1 MYTPFYCNATRVEED
16 PESCA
21 GGWYVA
27 AHLWMLEITVTD
39 LVLDADMHRPYIRSF
54 LRQSGFSDGGLPI
67 VTSVGQNPATGNILP
82 QLFFRF
88 RGVSP
93 GSWVSDDAE
102 IV

>member
-1 MYTPFYCNATRVEED
+1 
-16 PESCA
+16 
-21 GGWYVA
+21 
-27 AHLWMLEITVTD
+27 MLEITVTD